1 MKKDWLLLIASVAI
15 ALGIALGIIRWFAP
29 GLLGIS
35 PDLQLVKIDKK
46 VPPFFENIFRAEDY
60 ISQNYLIKD
69 PITRVRAMPLHPD
82 IGGLG
87 PNDLLGFR
95 NLAIPHSA
103 TIVTLGDSQT
113 YGNNA
118 VIERNWPGFMLSELK
133 PEGATVYN
141 ISVGGWAAP
150 QYLNMLEKALVFG
163 PEVIIVAFYTGN
175 DPLESFM
182 LVYGNPYWQALMPDK
197 TLTAGDVPKSTFPAP
212 KEEHW
217 PVAFKDGVKTVFTPT
232 LRLVSNLEHPA
243 VQAGYKI
250 MAEVAR
256 LIAESV
262 ADLEVKL
269 FFTIIPTKELVYAK
283 KVLAEGLQVPQDYQT
298 LIVREETNIEQLSRQ
313 IQSYPQVAYVDV
325 LQPLQQHAMQAA
337 GLYPEDD
344 NGHPVALGYDVIGR
358 VLAGAVKPHLSIQ
371 RRELV
376 TLEVAPEQYK
386 YLLLTDN
393 GVYIFE
399 SIDFIES
406 NGWLPGRVK
415 TVAQEDIAD
424 LPLRGVINEV
434 NPALYGPLGD
444 KEQ

>member
-15 ALGIALGIIRWFAP
+15 TLGIALGIIRWLAP
-29 GLLGIS
+29 DLLGIS

-46 VPPFFENIFRAEDY
+46 VPPFFENVFRAEDFN
-60 ISQNYLIKD
+60 SQDYLIKD
-69 PITRVRAMPLHPD
+69 PITRVRAMPLYPD

-95 NLAIPHSA
+95 NRAIPHSA
-103 TIVTLGDSQT
+103 NIVILGDSQT

-118 VIERNWPGFMLSELK
+118 VIEQNWPGFMLAGLK
-133 PEGATVYN
+133 SKGVAVYN
-141 ISVGGWAAP
+141 MSVGGWAAP

-182 LVYGNPYWQALMPDK
+182 LVYGNPYWQALIPDK
-197 TLTAGDVPKSTFPAP
+197 TLTAGDAPHSTFPAP

-217 PVAFKDGVKTVFTPT
+217 PVVFKDGVKTVFTPT

-256 LIAESV
+256 LITESV
-262 ADLEVKL
+262 ADLDVQL
-269 FFTIIPTKELVYAK
+269 FFTIIPTKELVYAN
-283 KVLAEGLQVPQDYQT
+283 KVLAEGLQVPDDYQT
-298 LIVREETNIEQLSRQ
+298 LIVREAANMEQLSRQ
-313 IQSYPQVAYVDV
+313 IQSYPQVEYVDV
-325 LQPLQQHAMQAA
+325 LQSLQQHAMQAA
-337 GLYPEDD
+337 LLYPEGE
-344 NGHPVALGYDVIGR
+344 NGHPIAAGYEVIGR
-358 VLAGAVKPHLSIQ
+358 ILAEAVKPHLSMPRQ
-371 RRELV
+371 ELA
-376 TLEVAPEQYK
+376 TLEVAPGEYS
-386 YLLLTDN
+386 YILLKDN

-399 SIDFIES
+399 SPDFIES
-406 NGWLPGRVK
+406 NGWPPGRVK
-415 TVAQEDIAD
+415 TVTQDAIAD

-444 KEQ
+444 KKQ

>member
-1 MKKDWLLLIASVAI
+1 
-15 ALGIALGIIRWFAP
+15 
-29 GLLGIS
+29 
-35 PDLQLVKIDKK
+35 
-46 VPPFFENIFRAEDY
+46 
-60 ISQNYLIKD
+60 
-69 PITRVRAMPLHPD
+69 MPLFPD
-82 IGGLG
+82 VGAYG
-87 PNDLLGFR
+87 PNDLLGYR
-95 NLAIPHSA
+95 NRAIPHSA
-103 TIVTLGDSQT
+103 NIVILGDSQT

-118 VIERNWPGFMLSELK
+118 VVERNWPGFMLSELK

-197 TLTAGDVPKSTFPAP
+197 TLTAGDAPHSTFPAP

-217 PVAFKDGVKTVFTPT
+217 PVEFKDGVKTVFTPT

-269 FFTIIPTKELVYAK
+269 FFTIIPTKELAYAK

-298 LIVREETNIEQLSRQ
+298 LIVREAANIEQLSRQ
-313 IQSYPQVAYVDV
+313 IQSYPQVEYVDV
-325 LQPLQQHAMQAA
+325 LQSLQQHAMQAA
-337 GLYPEDD
+337 LLYPEDE
-344 NGHPVALGYDVIGR
+344 NGHPISAGYEVIGR
-358 VLAGAVKPHLSIQ
+358 MLAGAVKPHLSTPRQ
-371 RRELV
+371 ELA
-376 TLEVAPEQYK
+376 TLEVAPEQYN
-386 YLLLTDN
+386 YILLKDD
-393 GVYIFE
+393 GVYVFE
-399 SIDFIES
+399 SPDFIES
-406 NGWLPGRVK
+406 NGWPPGRVK
-415 TVAQEDIAD
+415 TVTQDAITD

-444 KEQ
+444 KKQ

>member
-1 MKKDWLLLIASVAI
+1 
-15 ALGIALGIIRWFAP
+15 
-29 GLLGIS
+29 
-35 PDLQLVKIDKK
+35 
-46 VPPFFENIFRAEDY
+46 
-60 ISQNYLIKD
+60 
-69 PITRVRAMPLHPD
+69 
-82 IGGLG
+82 
-87 PNDLLGFR
+87 
-95 NLAIPHSA
+95 
-103 TIVTLGDSQT
+103 
-113 YGNNA
+113 
-118 VIERNWPGFMLSELK
+118 
-133 PEGATVYN
+133 
-141 ISVGGWAAP
+141 
-150 QYLNMLEKALVFG
+150 
-163 PEVIIVAFYTGN
+163 
-175 DPLESFM
+175 M